1 MYKYICILI
10 AAVIAAILVW
20 GVAVTPKPYASS
32 TVVLVKKKI
41 SADASGGL
49 SAEFERSD
57 VNTVEL
63 EFSEAAESNIKIFNG
78 EELIYERRGAEK
90 YRYCAFNTVNT
101 SKLKIVADTPVKV
114 VNLRVS
120 LVKSENTDF
129 RVTAYAVASSINE
142 ENVIPERFDVVTDV
156 ILFGCVTFDETG
168 RLNVDTGLLENSYN
182 ILKENAGDKKVNF
195 YINILG
201 PDSQSTSDD
210 WNEQMNDKAARHSA
224 AFKNGE
230 LAQDIAKLVEN
241 YEFDGVFF
249 DYEYP
254 LKRKYWNDF
263 DKFIKQ
269 VKACTNGKKVGIAAS
284 AWNLSVAG
292 DTPSHAD
299 MLELM
304 QYDLFDD
311 NGNHSSMDTALSG
324 HNEARKRGI
333 VLHDTDL
340 GLPFYGRPADRGGY
354 WPSYAEYAETL
365 GRTEDK
371 CETEGGEAYF
381 NCWQTVYDKTA
392 YALENDIG
400 GIMVWHFACDVTD
413 PELSLFG
420 AAGECIKDRVVNNAE

>member
-1 MYKYICILI
+1 MYKYICII
-10 AAVIAAILVW
+10 VAAVIAAILVW
-20 GVAVTPKPYASS
+20 GVAVTPKPYANS

-41 SADASGGL
+41 SADASNGL
-49 SAEFERSD
+49 SAEFTQSD

-63 EFSEAAESNIKIFNG
+63 EFSEAAESNVKIFNG
-78 EELIYERRGAEK
+78 DELIYERRGAEK

-156 ILFGCVTFDETG
+156 ILFGCVTFDENG
-168 RLNVDTGLLENSYN
+168 KLNIDTELLENSYN
-182 ILKENAGDKKVNF
+182 ILKEKAADKKVNF

-201 PDSQSTSDD
+201 PDSQSESDD
-210 WNEQMNDKAARHSA
+210 WNEQMNDKAQRHSA
-224 AFKNGE
+224 AFKKRE
-230 LAQDIAKLVEN
+230 LADSILKLVGD
-241 YEFDGVFF
+241 YDFDGVFF

-254 LKRKYWNDF
+254 LKRRYWNDF

-269 VKACTNGKKVGIAAS
+269 LKNNLNGKKVGIAAS
-284 AWNLSVAG
+284 AWNLSAAG

-324 HNEARKRGI
+324 YNEARKRGL

-365 GRTEDK
+365 GRSTDK
-371 CETEGGEAYF
+371 CTTDGGEAYF

-392 YALENDIG
+392 YALQNDIG

-413 PELSLFG
+413 PELSLFN